1 MGTEAEG
8 DGGGSGSGAGGGAE
22 AATALAEVETGGP
35 AHLAHHGLHRAF
47 IGRHLAILIARL
59 FYAVLPTLLRLGG
72 PGQLNHLGLY
82 LSKGSPRPV
91 KIQYYPYHQRVNG
104 TSTPPSSRWLVDSKG
119 RINRTLPRTGK
130 GRRWWVGEWTL
141 WCVPTTSA
149 EICEACG
156 RTTGEN
162 GKEELSQDNR
172 PLSFS
177 SIVSWITP
185 RRVLCEC
192 ALTPSS
198 TSLPP
203 AFDLYLVR

>member
-1 MGTEAEG
+1 VGTEAEG
-8 DGGGSGSGAGGGAE
+8 DGGGSGCGAGSGAE

-72 PGQLNHLGLY
+72 QLNPQVSIY
-82 LSKGSPRPV
+82 QKGSITPCKNTILPVPSAVVRDQHTTIKSMAQQKQRP
-91 KIQYYPYHQRVNG
+91 HQPHSSADGGGQALVGGRV
-104 TSTPPSSRWLVDSKG
+104 SLVG
-119 RINRTLPRTGK
+119 
-130 GRRWWVGEWTL
+130 
-141 WCVPTTSA
+141 VPTTSA

-156 RTTGEN
+156 RTAGEN

-172 PLSFS
+172 PPLSFS